1 MKVGEGGLEAIQSWM
16 LGREDSATVAT
27 GARQG
32 EESGRDEAVLGKL

>member
-1 MKVGEGGLEAIQSWM
+1 MKAGEGGLEAIRSWM
-16 LGREDSATVAT
+16 LGREDSATGAT